1 MESILTSIKK
11 MLGIIEEYEQFDAD
25 LIMHINSVFM
35 ILNQI
40 GVGPSRGFS
49 IKGEDEVW
57 IDFIPDDSR
66 LGSIKL
72 LIDKPVKTKCFLAY
86 RTIKLQVSKPLLKCS
101 QQGKFGICS
110 NTHLHHPPAHYIYGK
125 RPSPGRTS
133 PLCPLPK
140 RPLPF

>member
-49 IKGEDEVW
+49 IKGEDEV
-57 IDFIPDDSR
+57 
-66 LGSIKL
+66 
-72 LIDKPVKTKCFLAY
+72 
-86 RTIKLQVSKPLLKCS
+86 
-101 QQGKFGICS
+101 
-110 NTHLHHPPAHYIYGK
+110 
-125 RPSPGRTS
+125 
-133 PLCPLPK
+133 
-140 RPLPF
+140 